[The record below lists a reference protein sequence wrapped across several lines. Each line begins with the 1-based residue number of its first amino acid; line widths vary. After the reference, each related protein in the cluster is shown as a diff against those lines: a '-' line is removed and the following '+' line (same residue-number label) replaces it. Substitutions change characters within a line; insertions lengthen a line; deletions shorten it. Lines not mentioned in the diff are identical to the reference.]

1 MDRESAVSRNVIFL
15 IIAVFVV
22 LAIVVVAINFIT
34 RPSSAT
40 IPALNAT
47 VEVDGNTIY
56 IYHDSGDPVNREQL
70 RVLVNRQEVNPG
82 SITLLHAQEWP
93 WTTGKTMK
101 IVFTGQGSPELVQLI
116 YRAGSDEQLILSRQ
130 VTPEPGTTLI
140 PVTTAA
146 PTVPGQV
153 TAGMTIVTASPTS
166 IPAGTPE
173 GGQVPVSP
181 PGGLLSPGPPVAAFS
196 GTPLAGAAPL
206 QVSFTDRTAGV
217 PDSWSWAFGDGLTST
232 EQNPAHQYGN
242 PGTYTVSLTVT
253 NRYGVDKQT
262 KEGYVS
268 AGTTPSANFAG
279 TPRAG
284 QAPLGVEFTDLS
296 TGSPTAWRWQ
306 FGDGSESSARNP
318 IHVYAAA
325 GSYPVSLSVTNAF
338 GGNTRIQT
346 DYVTVT
352 ASPTHDMYLTGSSS
366 AVLLPD
372 GYLQFRVSAPG
383 SWIKSGGTIYDLAVN
398 DTVQMILTEIGDGN
412 IDGTSTD
419 LSDFY
424 FDNVRL
430 YINGQ
435 FVKTGIISELR
446 ITGLDTMRSTLI
458 MVIPADDAGA
468 SLMVDGNMVPIA
480 GKRVTVINLKPDS
493 WGRIDYSKV
502 LDTAGYRGGAE
513 GYTLA

>member
-15 IIAVFVV
+15 VVAVLVV
-22 LAIVVVAINFIT
+22 LVIVVVAINFIA
-34 RPSSAT
+34 RPSSSS

-47 VEVDGNTIY
+47 MEVDGNTVY
-56 IYHDSGDPVNREQL
+56 IYHDSGDPVNRDQL
-70 RVLVNRQEVNPG
+70 RVMINRQEVNPG
-82 SITLLHAQEWP
+82 SISLLHAQEWP

-101 IVFTGQGSPELVQLI
+101 IVYTGQGAPELVQLI
-116 YRAGSDEQLILSRQ
+116 YKVGSNEQLILSEQ
-130 VTPEPGTTLI
+130 VVPGPGTTLI

-146 PTVPGQV
+146 IQVSVPVTSGPTLATTLPGEV
-153 TAGMTIVTASPTS
+153 TAVITES
-166 IPAGTPE
+166 
-173 GGQVPVSP
+173 GGLPVAT
-181 PGGLLSPGPPVAAFS
+181 PGGVTQPGPPTAAFT

-206 QVSFTDRTAGV
+206 QVGFTDQSSGI
-217 PDSWSWAFGDGLTST
+217 PDSWSWAFGDGQTST
-232 EQNPAHQYGN
+232 GKNPVHQYVA

-262 KEGYVS
+262 KESYVS
-268 AGTTPSANFAG
+268 AGSTPSANFAG

-284 QAPLGVEFTDLS
+284 PVPLEVEFTDLS
-296 TGSPTAWRWQ
+296 TGSPSEWRWQ
-306 FGDGSESSARNP
+306 FGDGSESAARNP
-318 IHVYAAA
+318 IHVYSSA
-325 GSYPVSLSVTNAF
+325 GTYPVSLSVTNAF

-352 ASPTHDMYLTGSSS
+352 ASPTQDVYLTGSR
-366 AVLLPD
+366 AAILLPD

-398 DTVQMILTEIGDGN
+398 DTVQMILTGIGDGN
-412 IDGTSTD
+412 LDGTSSD
-419 LSDFY
+419 LSAFY

-435 FVKTGIISELR
+435 FEKTGIVSELR
-446 ITGLDTMRSTLI
+446 ITGLDTMRSTLT
-458 MVIPADDAGA
+458 MVVPADDAGA
-468 SLMVDGNMVPIA
+468 ALMVNGNMVPIG

-493 WGRIDYSKV
+493 WGRMDYFKV

-513 GYTLA
+513 GYLLT